1 MALDPRIKKVAIDY
15 TKELMVAKL
24 SNSII
29 TMEEKT
35 GKNVALFMREIYNEF
50 VELLED
56 TYESE

>member
-1 MALDPRIKKVAIDY
+1 MALDPRIKKVAVDY

-24 SNSII
+24 SNSVI